1 MAITMDSLLQIMIE
15 RGASDLLVHSHTPP
29 QIRVNSRL
37 TPLDFPELTAEESK
51 SIIYAHLTED
61 EIKRFEEKK
70 ELDKG
75 YGSADSK
82 LSSRFRI
89 NVFYHRGAV
98 CAAIRSIPLRIPSFE
113 ELGLPDEQMSAI
125 CRSRRGLV
133 LITGATGTGKTTTLA
148 ALINK
153 INLERNCHIVT
164 VEDPIE
170 VVHKN
175 INSVIS
181 QRQVGEDTHS
191 FADALKYVL
200 RQDPDVILIGE
211 MRDLETIQ
219 AALNIAE
226 TGHLVFATLHT
237 ADCVQTINRIID
249 VFPAAQQP
257 QVRTQLSYV
266 LLATVSQQLIRNSDG
281 DGRCLAYEIMLENFG
296 IKAMI
301 REEKVHQIFSSIQ
314 TGAKDGMRTMNQSL
328 YELYKKGKITYQEA
342 SAHVTDSDDFKR
354 FFKGAK

>member
-1 MAITMDSLLQIMIE
+1 MAITMDLLLQIMMK

-29 QIRVNSRL
+29 QIRLHSKM
-37 TPLDFPELTAEESK
+37 TALDFPVLSPQDSK
-51 SIIYAHLTED
+51 SIIYSQLTDE
-61 EIKRFEEKK
+61 EIKNFEERK

-75 YGSADSK
+75 YGFVDDDLSA
-82 LSSRFRI
+82 RFRM

-98 CAAIRSIPLRIPSFE
+98 CAAIRSVPTKIPSFE

-125 CRSRRGLV
+125 CRHRSGLV
-133 LITGATGTGKTTTLA
+133 LITGATGAGKTTTLA
-148 ALINK
+148 ALINRL
-153 INLERNCHIVT
+153 NNECHCHIVT

-175 INSVIS
+175 INCVIS
-181 QRQVGEDTHS
+181 QRQVGEDTHT
-191 FADALKYVL
+191 FGDALKYVL

-226 TGHLVFATLHT
+226 TGHLVFASLHT
-237 ADCVQTINRIID
+237 SDCVQTINRIID
-249 VFPAAQQP
+249 VFPSSQQP

-266 LLATVSQQLIRNSDG
+266 LLATLSQQLMPNTAG
-281 DGRCLAYEIMLENFG
+281 DGRCLAYEIMLENFA

-314 TGAKDGMRTMNQSL
+314 TGGKDGMRTMNQSL
-328 YELYKKGKITYQEA
+328 YELYKQGKITYQEA
-342 SAHVTDSDDFKR
+342 SAHVTDNDDFKR
-354 FFKGAK
+354 FFKGGQ

>member
-1 MAITMDSLLQIMIE
+1 MAITMDFLLQTMID

-29 QIRVNSRL
+29 QLRVHSRMVA
-37 TPLDFPELTAEESK
+37 LDYPALTAEDSK
-51 SIIYAHLTED
+51 AIIYSNLTEQ

-75 YGSADSK
+75 YGSVDDE
-82 LSSRFRI
+82 LSARFRM

-98 CAAIRSIPLRIPSFE
+98 CAAIRSVPIRIPSFE
-113 ELGLPDEQMSAI
+113 ELGLPDEQMSAL
-125 CRSRRGLV
+125 CRQRRGMV
-133 LITGATGTGKTTTLA
+133 LITGATGAGKTTTLA
-148 ALINK
+148 ALVNK
-153 INLERNCHIVT
+153 INIERNCHIVT

-181 QRQVGEDTHS
+181 QRQVGEDTHT

-237 ADCVQTINRIID
+237 SDCVQTINRIID
-249 VFPAAQQP
+249 VFPASQQA

-266 LLATVSQQLIRNSDG
+266 LLATVSQQLIRNTNG

-314 TGAKDGMRTMNQSL
+314 TGSKDGMRTMNQTL
-328 YELYKKGKITYQEA
+328 YELYKQGKITYQEA
-342 SAHVTDSDDFKR
+342 SAHVTDSEDFKR
-354 FFKGAK
+354 FFKSAK

>member
-1 MAITMDSLLQIMIE
+1 MAITMDLLLQIMIE

-29 QIRVNSRL
+29 QIRVNSRM
-37 TPLDFPELTAEESK
+37 TPLDFPELTADESK
-51 SIIYAHLTED
+51 AIIYSHLTEE

-75 YGSADSK
+75 YGSVDSE
-82 LSSRFRI
+82 LCSRFRM
-89 NVFYHRGAV
+89 NVFYHRGDV
-98 CAAIRSIPLRIPSFE
+98 CAAIRSIPTRIPSFE

-125 CRSRRGLV
+125 CRNRSGLV
-133 LITGATGTGKTTTLA
+133 LITGATGAGKTTTLA

-153 INLERNCHIVT
+153 INVERNCHIVT

-181 QRQVGEDTHS
+181 QRQVGQDTHS
-191 FADALKYVL
+191 FGDALKYVL

-249 VFPAAQQP
+249 VFPATQQA

-266 LLATVSQQLIRNSDG
+266 LLATVSQQLIRNTAG
-281 DGRCLAYEIMLENFG
+281 DGRCLVYEIMVENLG

-314 TGAKDGMRTMNQSL
+314 TGGKDGMRTMNQSL
-328 YELYKKGKITYQEA
+328 YELYKQGKITYQEA

-354 FFKGAK
+354 FFKRGE